1 MLTLTDN
8 ASLIVKTIADQ
19 SESPATGLRITSEDA
34 QEPAFAIST
43 ATGPE
48 PEDQV
53 LEQDGAQVYLDTSAA
68 SSSTTR
74 CSTPRSTTRAT
85 SSSPSP
91 SRAETPQHQQH
102 PAASN
107 GPPRSR
113 GGPLR

>member
-68 SSSTTR
+68 T
-74 CSTPRSTTRAT
+74 
-85 SSSPSP
+85 
-91 SRAETPQHQQH
+91 QLDDKVLD
-102 PAASN
+102 AAVDDSGN
-107 GPPRSR
+107 VQFALAVQG
-113 GGPLR
+113 

>member
-19 SESPATGLRITSEDA
+19 QESPATGLRITSEDA

-43 ATGPE
+43 ASGPE

-68 SSSTTR
+68 
-74 CSTPRSTTRAT
+74 
-85 SSSPSP
+85 
-91 SRAETPQHQQH
+91 EQLDDKVLD
-102 PAASN
+102 AAVDDSGN
-107 GPPRSR
+107 VQFALAVQG
-113 GGPLR
+113 